1 MAESQTILVD
11 VSVEVD
17 DEAVLLEGNTLTFT
31 EGLGESTTKGATQ
44 GGRTVVV
51 HSQDVT
57 TRISTIKFEMP
68 ATVDSLN
75 TSRDWATLGAGRVV
89 RFSGTDPAGNRL
101 GRTMT
106 GGIMSTDPEKAIQS
120 EGKVPVEFA
129 GAPLA
134 VS

>member
-17 DEAVLLEGNTLTFT
+17 DEAILLEGNTLEFV
-31 EGLGESTTKGATQ
+31 EGLGESTTKGSTQ
-44 GGRTVVV
+44 GGRPVVV

-57 TRISTIKFEMP
+57 TRIGMVKFEMP
-68 ATVDSLN
+68 STVETLN
-75 TSRDWATLGAGRVV
+75 ITRDWAALGAGRVV
-89 RFSGTDPAGNRL
+89 RISGTDPAGNRL
-101 GRTMT
+101 GRTLT
-106 GGIMSTDPEKAIQS
+106 GGIMSNDPGKAIQS
-120 EGKVPVEFA
+120 EGKVAIEFS